1 MITLK
6 RVSLAAVALCIGG
19 LAVTQAVAWGNT
31 GHRMIGMLAVEALP
45 AELPAFLRNK
55 KTIAA
60 MGELAREP
68 DRWKGAGKIH
78 DSDRDPAHFVDIGDD
93 GKILGGPLLT
103 DLQPTRAE
111 YEKAL
116 AAAGTDSWQAG
127 YLQYSIIDGYQQL
140 VKDFGYWRVV
150 SAAEKR
156 AKGKQKA
163 WYKADRLRREQLIL
177 RDLGEFAHY
186 VGDGSQPLHATV
198 HFNGWGDYPN
208 PKGYTTARIHGPFEG
223 AFVFQTV
230 KADGVRAAM
239 RPFEDCKCPIEKRT
253 IGYLQTT
260 QTQVEPLYS
269 LWSEG
274 AFKGDDARGAAFATT
289 RIAAGASEL
298 RDLTILAWRDS
309 ASIKVGWPA
318 VSVADVEAGKADPWE
333 AMLGAD

>member
-1 MITLK
+1 MTFK
-6 RVSLAAVALCIGG
+6 RLLLPLFAIALGG
-19 LAVTQAVAWGNT
+19 LVVAQALAWGNT

-45 AELPAFLRNK
+45 AELPAFLRGK
-55 KTIAA
+55 KTAA
-60 MGELAREP
+60 ALGELAREP

-78 DSDRDPAHFVDIGDD
+78 DTDRDPAHFLDLGDD
-93 GKILGGPLLT
+93 GKILGGPLLA
-103 DLQPTRAE
+103 DLQPTRAD

-140 VKDFGYWRVV
+140 TKDFGYWRVV

-156 AKGKQKA
+156 ARGKQKA

-198 HFNGWGDYPN
+198 HYNGWGDYPN
-208 PKGYTTARIHGPFEG
+208 PKGYTSDRIHGPFEG

-230 KADGVRAAM
+230 KVDGVRAAM
-239 RPFEDCKCPIEKRT
+239 RPFEDCHCPIDRRV
-253 IGYLQTT
+253 IGYLSTT
-260 QTQVEPLYS
+260 QKDVEPLYA
-269 LWSEG
+269 LWSQG
-274 AFKGDDARGAAFATT
+274 GFKDRDPRGAAFATD
-289 RIAAGASEL
+289 RVAAGASEL
-298 RDLTILAWRDS
+298 RDLTVLAWRES
-309 ASIKVGWPA
+309 ATIKVGWPA
-318 VSVADVEAGKADPWE
+318 VSVAEVEAGKADPWE